1 MFNNS
6 KINQLFRLPYCT
18 KASNVDEHPQKHF
31 IKHMVGIYKIEIEQS
46 KLIGLKVNTTYPI
59 HKLFLASLE
68 FAELK

>member
-18 KASNVDEHPQKHF
+18 IASNVDEHPQKHF

-46 KLIGLKVNTTYPI
+46 KIDRFKSEYNLPNT
-59 HKLFLASLE
+59 
-68 FAELK
+68 